1 MGIRHFSAKPGTP
14 DEATVAFLALESAL
28 SALSKLEL
36 VDDTFDASAHYHV
49 LDAHK
54 IVSEKYNFE
63 KG

>member
-54 IVSEKYNFE
+54 IVS
-63 KG
+63 